1 MENQAP
7 TKEIA
12 LAPTTRKTKTKAAS
26 KTNKS
31 RRGTTAPTATSSSGA
46 SAKRNGRRRQ
56 PNTGTGTR
64 ANVASVKTGSGAT
77 ATLTC
82 PECGRTFTRAA
93 ALGAH
98 RRQAHGVIG
107 TSASSRANGSRRKRS
122 PSKTASTTTGR
133 QQRAVTVDHD
143 ALLKAL
149 FPNGIPANKGM
160 IRSVNSWLEEADRL
174 ARG

>member
-1 MENQAP
+1 MAP
-7 TKEIA
+7 A
-12 LAPTTRKTKTKAAS
+12 TRKTKTKAAS

-31 RRGTTAPTATSSSGA
+31 RRSTTTRKKATASRA

-56 PNTGTGTR
+56 PKTATGTR
-64 ANVASVKTGSGAT
+64 AKVASAKTGSGAT
-77 ATLTC
+77 TTLIC

-98 RRQAHGVIG
+98 RRQAHGVVG

-122 PSKTASTTTGR
+122 PSKTALTGTGR
-133 QQRAVTVDHD
+133 QRRAVTVDHD
-143 ALLKAL
+143 ALLRAL
-149 FPNGIPANKGM
+149 FPNGIPANRGM